1 MAGLISQGRLLAA
14 RAGALVQRCLPDSL
28 FGRLAWLL
36 GLTVLCSHVLA
47 LTLMFEMR
55 PDMRPDLRADGPLPR
70 PPPGAVSWDGD
81 MPPPPPL
88 HLGPSGSHRRGG
100 PPPAGLLLDI
110 GVRLGALLLAA
121 WVAARWLSD
130 PIRRLAGAAR
140 ELGHNIH
147 RAPLPEAGSLECR
160 EATRVFNQMQ
170 QHIRAQLAQRDQFVA
185 AVSHDLRTPLT
196 RLALRVESLQ
206 DAGERQRF
214 SRDIA
219 EMDTMI
225 RATLDYLRGAAD
237 SEPWVALDLAA
248 LVDSLVQDQQEA
260 GHDVVV
266 EPGSTP
272 VAQVRAQAS
281 ALRRCISNLLDNA
294 VRYGGGAQVRL
305 TEDAQGV
312 CVMVLDRGPGIP
324 EAELTEVLQPFY
336 RVEASRNRNTGG
348 VGLGLASASDVARQ
362 HSGSLLLSN
371 RAGGGLQA
379 ELRLPRLVASAKMQ
393 LN

>member
-1 MAGLISQGRLLAA
+1 MAGLISQGRLLAG

-70 PPPGAVSWDGD
+70 PPPVAVHWGSGA
-81 MPPPPPL
+81 PPPPP
-88 HLGPSGSHRRGG
+88 HLDPSDNRHHGG

-147 RAPLPEAGSLECR
+147 RAPLPEAGTLECR

-248 LVDSLVQDQQEA
+248 LVDS
-260 GHDVVV
+260 
-266 EPGSTP
+266 
-272 VAQVRAQAS
+272 
-281 ALRRCISNLLDNA
+281 
-294 VRYGGGAQVRL
+294 
-305 TEDAQGV
+305 
-312 CVMVLDRGPGIP
+312 
-324 EAELTEVLQPFY
+324 
-336 RVEASRNRNTGG
+336 
-348 VGLGLASASDVARQ
+348 
-362 HSGSLLLSN
+362 
-371 RAGGGLQA
+371 
-379 ELRLPRLVASAKMQ
+379 
-393 LN
+393 

>member
-1 MAGLISQGRLLAA
+1 MAGLISQGRLLAV

-70 PPPGAVSWDGD
+70 PPPGAVHWGSGA
-81 MPPPPPL
+81 PPPPP
-88 HLGPSGSHRRGG
+88 HLDPSDNRHHGG

-248 LVDSLVQDQQEA
+248 LVDSLVEDQQEA
-260 GHDVVV
+260 GHDVAV
-266 EPGSTP
+266 EPCSTP
-272 VAQVRAQAS
+272 VALVRAQAS
-281 ALRRCISNLLDNA
+281 ALRRCINNLLDNA
-294 VRYGGGAQVRL
+294 VRYGGGARVRL

-312 CVMVLDRGPGIP
+312 CVVVLDRGPGIP

-348 VGLGLASASDVARQ
+348 VGLGLASANDVARQ
-362 HSGSLLLSN
+362 HSGSLQLSN

-379 ELRLPRLVASAKMQ
+379 ELRLPRLVAPAKML